1 MIAAKKL
8 TKLVFATKN
17 KNKLSEVKNMLK
29 GSDIEVTGIEGDFS
43 PEETGAT
50 FEENAFIKAAEAA
63 KITKLPAI
71 ADDSGLIVDALD
83 GRPGIYSSR
92 YAETDEK
99 RINKLLE
106 ELKDT
111 ASSERSARFMCS
123 MAVVSPEGKKLFSTT
138 QSCEGTIA
146 ASPSGEQGFGYDP
159 VFYLPEKN
167 ATMAELSMEEK
178 NKISHRAKAFKK
190 AVEWLVSEKNG

>member
-1 MIAAKKL
+1 MTMTKNF
-8 TKLVFATKN
+8 TKLIFATKN
-17 KNKLSEVKNMLK
+17 KNKLSEVKNILK
-29 GSDIEVTGIEGDFS
+29 GSDIEIIGIEDNFN
-43 PEETGAT
+43 PEETGVT
-50 FEENAFIKAAEAA
+50 FEENAFIKASEAA
-63 KITKLPAI
+63 RITKLPSI
-71 ADDSGLIVDALD
+71 ADDSGLVVDALD
-83 GRPGIYSSR
+83 GRPGVYSSR

-111 ASSERSARFMCS
+111 PSSERSARFMCS
-123 MAVVSPEGKKLFSTT
+123 MVVISPEGEKLFSVT
-138 QSCEGTIA
+138 QSCEGKIA

-178 NKISHRAKAFKK
+178 NKISHRAKALKK
-190 AVEWLVSEKNG
+190 TVEWLISEKNG